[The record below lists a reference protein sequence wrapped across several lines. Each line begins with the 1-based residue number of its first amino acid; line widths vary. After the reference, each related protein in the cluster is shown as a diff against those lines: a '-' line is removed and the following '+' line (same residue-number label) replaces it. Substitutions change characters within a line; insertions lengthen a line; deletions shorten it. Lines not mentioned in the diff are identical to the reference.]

1 MRNSVNKS
9 SYIIGDGTRVYA
21 PPMIEAS
28 SLTFFDDLEH
38 GCWDLFKQYCQQF
51 GIEFTDKN
59 AEDFS
64 IAKEIQEKVLE
75 IFEENGI
82 HFNYN
87 NDVRERRFKELTDEI
102 EDMKSELL
110 KNSFGVSNAT
120 IYDTLANIGKLVSER
135 DKIYGDD
142 TTQVCFIV
150 SDNEC
155 YNEVVGFLGDDAG
168 FSDING
174 TPLHI
179 GDTVHF
185 QSGVSS
191 GYDRLVLNRLVTS
204 DVVNGFDAIKSADA
218 SQYNLKD
225 TFNAGFTVEV
235 IDCKQKYLDSIQ
247 AQEDSED
254 EGMGMSL

>member
-1 MRNSVNKS
+1 MKKKQ
-9 SYIIGDGTRVYA
+9 YIIGDGTRVYA

-28 SLTFFDDLEH
+28 ALTFFDDLEH

-51 GIEFTDKN
+51 GVEFTDKN

-64 IAKEIQEKVLE
+64 IAKGIQEKVLE
-75 IFEENGI
+75 VFEENGI

-87 NDVRERRFKELTDEI
+87 NDVRERNFLTLTAEI
-102 EDMKSELL
+102 DSRKAQLL
-110 KNSFGVSNAT
+110 ENNYAQTNTS
-120 IYDTLANIGKLVSER
+120 IYETLTEIGRLTAER
-135 DKIYGDD
+135 DRIYGDD
-142 TTQVCFIV
+142 TTEMCFILT
-150 SDNEC
+150 DNEF

-218 SQYNLKD
+218 SQYDLKD

-247 AQEDSED
+247 SQEDSED